1 MNSLDEWASMK
12 QPFELY
18 TEMKTAI
25 FKVMTQIFMV
35 PVNDS
40 TFWTKQDRFGDYM
53 KGLFSVADLPGFAF
67 HKAPKVKI
75 SFIYSALHFFSIR
88 NSYLLKS
95 QILPIMMSCAS

>member
-25 FKVMTQIFMV
+25 FKVMTQIFMGS
-35 PVNDS
+35 VNDS

-53 KGLFSVADLPGFAF
+53 KGSFSLAIDLTGFAF

-75 SFIYSALHFFSIR
+75 SFIYSALHFFFYS
-88 NSYLLKS
+88 K
-95 QILPIMMSCAS
+95 